1 MPIHDWTKVEPNIFH
16 DFHSD
21 WIQVIKH
28 ELNAGNLPKDYYALS
43 EQVTLG
49 VIPDIL
55 AYEPF
60 GGFGT
65 ERDSGRK
72 GTTLVRASPSAQHIT
87 AMELRVNRLKKK
99 RIAIRKASDDRLAA
113 VIEIVSPGNKSSR
126 SAMQAFVGRAIELL
140 GSHIHLMIVD
150 VRPPTR
156 RDPHGIHS
164 VIEKELTG
172 DTYVPPADKPLTL
185 ASYEAI
191 TPPKAYVEPIAVGDK
206 LPDMPLFLVPG
217 GHVPVPLE
225 KTYKKAFEGIPQRW
239 RRVIEAK

>member
-28 ELNAGNLPKDYYALS
+28 ELNAGNLPRAYYAIS
-43 EQVTLG
+43 EQAALG
-49 VIPDIL
+49 VIPDFL
-55 AYEPF
+55 AF
-60 GGFGT
+60 
-65 ERDSGRK
+65 ER
-72 GTTLVRASPSAQHIT
+72 AAPSARHIT

-126 SAMQAFVGRAIELL
+126 STMQAFVGKAIELL